1 MQTVPSSGQLNQTPA
16 SHSSL
21 AHTYTLVVEFARS
34 SFLIMLAHR
43 VRYVVGVL
51 NYITYVAVNYYLW
64 QALFESDPSR
74 VKAGWTLAQMQTK
87 VVIDWT
93 VRSAYFSNSDNIL
106 AARINKGEITSDLL
120 RPTSLFI
127 QFYGSALGEAVFRAF
142 FMALPVLAVSMFVFD
157 VLPPASF
164 TNLLLFAYSVLL
176 AFHLFFAIN
185 FMTGLLAAY
194 TEKLQGFLWAKFM
207 LMQFLSGLLLP
218 LDFFPPWLQVWF
230 EWLPFKGI
238 AYTPMNVY
246 LGRIEGQAL
255 WQELALQSVWTVV
268 LLVLCDVMWNRVRR
282 RLSLLGG

>member
-1 MQTVPSSGQLNQTPA
+1 
-16 SHSSL
+16 
-21 AHTYTLVVEFARS
+21 
-34 SFLIMLAHR
+34 
-43 VRYVVGVL
+43 
-51 NYITYVAVNYYLW
+51 VAVNYYLW
-64 QALFESDPSR
+64 QALFESDGGKE
-74 VKAGWTLAQMQTK
+74 KAGWTLAQLQTK
-87 VVIDWT
+87 IVIDWT

-142 FMALPVLAVSMFVFD
+142 FMALPVLAVALLVFD
-157 VLPPASF
+157 ILPPAGVQQA
-164 TNLLLFAYSVLL
+164 LLFTYSVAL

-207 LMQFLSGLLLP
+207 LMQFLTGLLLP
-218 LDFFPPWLQVWF
+218 FEFFPAGLRVWF

-238 AYTPMNVY
+238 AYTPMMVY
-246 LGRIEGQAL
+246 LGKLEGDKL
-255 WQELALQSVWTVV
+255 WFELGLQTVWTIA
-268 LLVLCDVMWNRVRR
+268 LLLLCDVMWNRVRK

>member
-1 MQTVPSSGQLNQTPA
+1 LS
-16 SHSSL
+16 
-21 AHTYTLVVEFARS
+21 LVVEFARS

-43 VRYVVGVL
+43 LRYVVGVL
-51 NYITYVAVNYYLW
+51 NYMTYVAVNYYLW
-64 QALFESDPSR
+64 QALYESDGGKE
-74 VKAGWTLAQMQTK
+74 KAGWTLAQMQTK

-142 FMALPVLAVSMFVFD
+142 FMALPVLGVALFVFEI
-157 VLPPASF
+157 LPPAGF
-164 TNLLLFAYSVLL
+164 KQALLFTYSIAL

-207 LMQFLSGLLLP
+207 LMQFLTGLLLP
-218 LDFFPPWLQVWF
+218 LEFFPASLRVWF
-230 EWLPFKGI
+230 DWLPFKGI
-238 AYTPMNVY
+238 AYTPMMVY
-246 LGRIEGQAL
+246 LGKLDGETL
-255 WQELALQSVWTVV
+255 WRELALQTGWTIV
-268 LLVLCDVMWNRVRR
+268 LLLLCDVMWNRVRR